1 MSHDKLKIGDCVV
14 YSTKGICRITD
25 VEEKV
30 FDRDKRNY
38 FVLVPIFDEMSTYY
52 IPQDY
57 DSEKV
62 HINPSLTESEALD
75 LCEYVKTANPLQWIT
90 NPSERKQLFDKIYK
104 SGTRKEKVHL
114 NKAIK
119 PHEAKQKALG
129 KRLYATDERFL
140 RGCISVVVDELAFVL
155 GRDRDELRCE
165 LDF

>member
-1 MSHDKLKIGDCVV
+1 MSHDELKIGDCVV

-38 FVLVPIFDEMSTYY
+38 FVLVPIFDERSTYY

-57 DSEKV
+57 NSEKV
-62 HINPSLTESEALD
+62 HIKPSLTEREALD
-75 LCEYVKTANPLQWIT
+75 LCEYVKTAEPLDWIT
-90 NPSERKQLFDKIYK
+90 NPNERKQSFDKIYK

-114 NKAIK
+114 IKAIK
-119 PHEAKQKALG
+119 DHEVKQKALG
-129 KRLYATDERFL
+129 KQLYATDERFL
-140 RGCISVVVDELAFVL
+140 RGCTAIIADELAFVL
-155 GRDRDELRCE
+155 GRDRDELRIE

>member
-57 DSEKV
+57 DSES
-62 HINPSLTESEALD
+62 IRRS
-75 LCEYVKTANPLQWIT
+75 
-90 NPSERKQLFDKIYK
+90 
-104 SGTRKEKVHL
+104 
-114 NKAIK
+114 
-119 PHEAKQKALG
+119 QKAR
-129 KRLYATDERFL
+129 RLICANMSKPQIRFN
-140 RGCISVVVDELAFVL
+140 G
-155 GRDRDELRCE
+155 
-165 LDF
+165 

>member
-104 SGTRKEKVHL
+104 SGTRKE
-114 NKAIK
+114 
-119 PHEAKQKALG
+119 
-129 KRLYATDERFL
+129 
-140 RGCISVVVDELAFVL
+140 
-155 GRDRDELRCE
+155 
-165 LDF
+165 